1 MGIIMRRHILKLE
14 PLASMSRDD
23 LVATVGPT
31 IQRDLTGELPLT
43 FDTQA
48 EQHALARLTCSA
60 ATLRSGGPHEDRTC
74 ARLRWRSRLCA
85 HRRH

>member
-1 MGIIMRRHILKLE
+1 
-14 PLASMSRDD
+14 MSRDD

-48 EQHALARLTCSA
+48 E
-60 ATLRSGGPHEDRTC
+60 
-74 ARLRWRSRLCA
+74 
-85 HRRH
+85 